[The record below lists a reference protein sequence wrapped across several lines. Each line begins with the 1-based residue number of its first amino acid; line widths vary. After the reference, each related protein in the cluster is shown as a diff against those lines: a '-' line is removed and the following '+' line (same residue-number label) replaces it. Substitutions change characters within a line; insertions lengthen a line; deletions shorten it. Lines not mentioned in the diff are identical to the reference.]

1 MTTTILS
8 AALPRPSLGLV
19 FLDPS
24 AGLTAGLVGGGAIL
38 ALYFLKLRRR
48 PVRVSST
55 MLWERAVQDLQVNV
69 PLRWLR
75 PSWLLLLQLLGVAAL
90 AGALARPVVRGAWA
104 PSGRVIIVID
114 RSASMGAS
122 DGARE
127 RTALGENPA
136 PATRLDEAKR
146 RAEDLIRRLDLASG
160 ASEAMVVAFAAD
172 ARVVAP
178 LTRSRAEL
186 LGAVAAITPT
196 DQPGDAAGAADLVR
210 AFAQPPASAPG
221 AEEDAPALRAS
232 VVIFSDGSLE
242 PAADGADLLAGA
254 RLERCGPEPDPAA
267 RANGPAETPATNAA
281 PAPGRDNTGITAC
294 SARRDADNPSRARVF
309 VRFQSARTA
318 AHEARAVV
326 RVNGEAVRALT
337 SALPG
342 ARPGAPG
349 ERAESVVID
358 APGLSVIEV
367 SLDGQDLLAAD
378 DSAALVLPAPGGP
391 RVLLVAPPGESGAS
405 APDGALLHA
414 LESLEGARVRAVT
427 PDAFDALAGAD
438 PLLPDADLVVFDR
451 AEPAGAVSR
460 PSLHVAAGARAL
472 GVRVSETAGPESARA
487 SRALAWSR
495 TSPAM
500 RDVSLDSLLVAG
512 APALDLPDGAQT
524 LATGEGGALIAS
536 LESRATRRIFV
547 AFDLARSTWWLSPGF
562 AIFVANAAEW
572 LTGMGAEAPA
582 RSLLTSEPAIVRPAP
597 GAALVRATGPATI
610 AARVPE
616 PGPEPAPVSLGAL
629 ERAGVYSVEGAA
641 TPDRVLAV
649 NLLSSAESA
658 LETRDAP
665 GVGAG
670 SGNGGV
676 APEEGSREI
685 WRWLAIA
692 GALLLTLEW
701 WLYAWRS
708 RV

>member
-1 MTTTILS
+1 MTTTLLS
-8 AALPRPSLGLV
+8 GALPRPTLGLV

-24 AGLTAGLVGGGAIL
+24 AGLTAGLLGGGAII

-114 RSASMGAS
+114 RSASMGAA

-146 RAEDLIRRLDLASG
+146 RADALIRRLDLASG
-160 ASEAMVVAFAAD
+160 ASEAMVVVFAAD

-178 LTRSRAEL
+178 LTRSKAEL
-186 LGAVAAITPT
+186 LDAVAAITVT
-196 DQPGDAAGAADLVR
+196 DQPGNATGAANLVR
-210 AFAQPPASAPG
+210 AFAQPPASEAG
-221 AEEDAPALRAS
+221 AEEDAPAVRAS
-232 VVIFSDGSLE
+232 VVVFSDGALE
-242 PAADGADLLAGA
+242 PASDGADLLAGA
-254 RLERCGPEPDPAA
+254 RLERCGPAPDPAPP
-267 RANGPAETPATNAA
+267 ANEPAETPAPSAA
-281 PAPGRDNTGITAC
+281 LAPGRDNTSITAC

-309 VRFQSARTA
+309 VRFQNSRPAPF
-318 AHEARAVV
+318 EARAIV

-342 ARPGAPG
+342 ARPGVPG
-349 ERAESVVID
+349 ERAESVVVD
-358 APGLSVIEV
+358 APGLSVIEI
-367 SLDGQDLLAAD
+367 SLDGQDLLGAD
-378 DSAALVLPAPGGP
+378 DAAALALPAPGGP
-391 RVLLVAPPGESGAS
+391 RVLVVAPAGETGA
-405 APDGALLHA
+405 AEPDGALLHA
-414 LESLEGARVRAVT
+414 LESLEGARVRALT
-427 PDAFDALAGAD
+427 PGALDALTSSDSAII
-438 PLLPDADLVVFDR
+438 DADLVVYDR
-451 AEPAGAVSR
+451 TEPAGAVAK
-460 PSLHVAAGARAL
+460 PSMHFAAGLRSL
-472 GVRVSETAGPESARA
+472 GVSVTDASEPDGARA

-512 APALDLPDGAQT
+512 APALDLPEGAQT

-536 LESRATRRIFV
+536 LESRATRRLFV

-572 LTGMGAEAPA
+572 LTGMGAEAAA
-582 RSLLTSEPAIVRPAP
+582 RSLLTSEPAIVRPTP
-597 GAALVRATGPATI
+597 GAAAVRATGPSTV

-629 ERAGVYSVEGAA
+629 ERAGVYTVEGAA
-641 TPDRVLAV
+641 ASDRVLAV
-649 NLLSSAESA
+649 NLLSAAESA

-665 GVGAG
+665 GVGVGAG
-670 SGNGGV
+670 RPGG